1 MMGMRIRTRMMAVTR
16 IGMVIGVVTVMWM
29 AMMITM
35 TTTTLTLMI
44 AIDSER
50 AADRDASDRPVRG
63 GLLLREQ
70 RGDVLR
76 GDGPIAGHL
85 NPTRMHPSAAR
96 VE

>member
-1 MMGMRIRTRMMAVTR
+1 MQQNGLQRQVKVLATPDPTHLHLLV
-16 IGMVIGVVTVMWM
+16 
-29 AMMITM
+29 
-35 TTTTLTLMI
+35 
-44 AIDSER
+44 R
-50 AADRDASDRPVRG
+50 AAAKASWHRCVRDDGADVIDLAELDAVQD
-63 GLLLREQ
+63 LLLREQ